1 MFHRTFDDLQCGW
14 VRFYSKRMKNGL
26 IPRLE
31 TIQTPQIPLEQEIN
45 RIIDNDLKSTFS

>member
-1 MFHRTFDDLQCGW
+1 MFHRTFDDLQCGV

-26 IPRLE
+26 IPRVE
-31 TIQTPQIPLEQEIN
+31 TNQIPLEQEIN